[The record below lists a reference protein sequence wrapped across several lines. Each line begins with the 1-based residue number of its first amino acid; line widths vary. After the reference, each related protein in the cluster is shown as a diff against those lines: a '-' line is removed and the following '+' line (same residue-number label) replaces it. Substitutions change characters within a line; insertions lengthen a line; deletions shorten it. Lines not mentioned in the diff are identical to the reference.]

1 MINIKNIA
9 SVLVAISLSILLVV
23 ASFSGG
29 HSDAYFFPRII
40 TSIMLFLSLLLL
52 IQHFYEKNHPIK
64 KINIAKL
71 TPFFILIIIFIS
83 VGRKFRILFM
93 CILNVLNNMLLLLS
107 RKKRYEKN
115 SFFSFNWYCIHDGN
129 IFSIYFFIKS
139 TSTKIFFIL
148 KLICSHS
155 ISYN

>member
-29 HSDAYFFPRII
+29 HPEAYFFPRVI

-52 IQHFYEKNHPIK
+52 IQHFYGKNHPIK

-71 TPFFILIIIFIS
+71 TPFFILIIIFILLGENLGFYLCAS
-83 VGRKFRILFM
+83 LMFLTICYFYYPEKKDMKKILFF
-93 CILNVLNNMLLLLS
+93 LLICAL
-107 RKKRYEKN
+107 
-115 SFFSFNWYCIHDGN
+115 FMTA
-129 IFSIYFFIKS
+129 IYFLFTFLLKVQVPR
-139 TSTKIFFIL
+139 FFL
-148 KLICSHS
+148 
-155 ISYN
+155 Y

>member
-29 HSDAYFFPRII
+29 HPDAYFFPRII

-52 IQHFYEKNHPIK
+52 IQHFYGKNHPIK

-71 TPFFILIIIFIS
+71 TPFFILIIIFILLGENLGFYLCAS
-83 VGRKFRILFM
+83 LMFLTISYFYYPEKKDMKKIIFFLLISAVFM
-93 CILNVLNNMLLLLS
+93 MA
-107 RKKRYEKN
+107 
-115 SFFSFNWYCIHDGN
+115 
-129 IFSIYFFIKS
+129 IYFLFTFLLKVQVPR
-139 TSTKIFFIL
+139 FFL
-148 KLICSHS
+148 F
-155 ISYN
+155 

>member
-29 HSDAYFFPRII
+29 HPEAYFFPRII

-52 IQHFYEKNHPIK
+52 IQHFYGKNHPIK

-71 TPFFILIIIFIS
+71 TPFFILIIIFILLGENLGFYLCAS
-83 VGRKFRILFM
+83 LMFLTICYFYYPEKKDVKKVLFF
-93 CILNVLNNMLLLLS
+93 LLIGAA
-107 RKKRYEKN
+107 
-115 SFFSFNWYCIHDGN
+115 FMIA
-129 IFSIYFFIKS
+129 IYFLFTFLLKVQVPR
-139 TSTKIFFIL
+139 FFL
-148 KLICSHS
+148 F
-155 ISYN
+155 

>member
-29 HSDAYFFPRII
+29 NPEAYLFPRII
-40 TSIMLFLSLLLL
+40 TSTMLALSLILL

-71 TPFFILIIIFIS
+71 APFFTLIIIFI
-83 VGRKFRILFM
+83 
-93 CILNVLNNMLLLLS
+93 LLGENLGFYLCAS
-107 RKKRYEKN
+107 LMFLTICYFYYPEKKDMK
-115 SFFSFNWYCIHDGN
+115 
-129 IFSIYFFIKS
+129 
-139 TSTKIFFIL
+139 KIFFFLIIGATFMMAIYFLFTFLL
-148 KLICSHS
+148 KVQVPRFFLF
-155 ISYN
+155 

>member
-29 HSDAYFFPRII
+29 HSEAYLFPRII

-52 IQHFYEKNHPIK
+52 IQHFYGKNHPIK

-71 TPFFILIIIFIS
+71 TPFFILIIIFI
-83 VGRKFRILFM
+83 ILGENLGFYLCASLMFLTICYFYYPEKKDVKKVLFFLLIGAAFM
-93 CILNVLNNMLLLLS
+93 MA
-107 RKKRYEKN
+107 
-115 SFFSFNWYCIHDGN
+115 
-129 IFSIYFFIKS
+129 IYFLFTFLLKVQVPR
-139 TSTKIFFIL
+139 FFL
-148 KLICSHS
+148 F
-155 ISYN
+155 

>member
-29 HSDAYFFPRII
+29 HPDAYFFPRII

-52 IQHFYEKNHPIK
+52 IQHFYGKNHPIK

-71 TPFFILIIIFIS
+71 TPFFILIIIFILLGENLGFYLCAS
-83 VGRKFRILFM
+83 LMFLTISYFYYPEKKDMKKILFF
-93 CILNVLNNMLLLLS
+93 LL
-107 RKKRYEKN
+107 
-115 SFFSFNWYCIHDGN
+115 IGA
-129 IFSIYFFIKS
+129 IFMMAIYFLFTFLLKVQVPR
-139 TSTKIFFIL
+139 FFL
-148 KLICSHS
+148 L
-155 ISYN
+155 

>member
-29 HSDAYFFPRII
+29 HPDAYFFPRII

-71 TPFFILIIIFIS
+71 TPFFILIIIFILLGENLGFYLCAS
-83 VGRKFRILFM
+83 LMFLTISYFYYPEKKDMKKILFF
-93 CILNVLNNMLLLLS
+93 LLIGTG
-107 RKKRYEKN
+107 
-115 SFFSFNWYCIHDGN
+115 FMIA
-129 IFSIYFFIKS
+129 IYFLFTFLLKVQVPR
-139 TSTKIFFIL
+139 FFL
-148 KLICSHS
+148 
-155 ISYN
+155 Y

>member
-29 HSDAYFFPRII
+29 HPEAYFFPRII

-52 IQHFYEKNHPIK
+52 IQHFYGKNHPIK

-71 TPFFILIIIFIS
+71 TPFFILIIIFILLGENLGFYLCAS
-83 VGRKFRILFM
+83 LMFLTICYFYYPEKKDMKKILFF
-93 CILNVLNNMLLLLS
+93 LLICAL
-107 RKKRYEKN
+107 
-115 SFFSFNWYCIHDGN
+115 FMTA
-129 IFSIYFFIKS
+129 IYFLFTFLLKVQVPR
-139 TSTKIFFIL
+139 FFL
-148 KLICSHS
+148 
-155 ISYN
+155 Y

>member
-1 MINIKNIA
+1 MINIKNIT

-29 HSDAYFFPRII
+29 HPEAYFFPRII

-71 TPFFILIIIFIS
+71 TPFFILIIIFILLGENLGFYLCAS
-83 VGRKFRILFM
+83 LMFLTICYFYYPEKKDMKKILFF
-93 CILNVLNNMLLLLS
+93 LLIGTA
-107 RKKRYEKN
+107 
-115 SFFSFNWYCIHDGN
+115 FMMA
-129 IFSIYFFIKS
+129 IYFLFTFLLKVQVPR
-139 TSTKIFFIL
+139 FFL
-148 KLICSHS
+148 
-155 ISYN
+155 Y